1 MVTPTSRRAFLMGRR
16 TPATPFE
23 QFCARLARTCLGRV
37 RLEAFNATAAQ
48 APQAWLEPVRHE
60 DVAHARALCQEYR
73 VALRLKGDSS
83 PTARTQATLW
93 VSPQTAGATFSLVDA
108 QAGIW
113 KADAGCSV
121 AQLAETGVFAGMVLP
136 PELTMAQW
144 FAWPETSGA
153 LMPDAALR
161 DEDDALGQP
170 LAPNGRRSTCEQGS
184 FRMQALQRVERAE
197 VLLADGTVEILGPF
211 GAAAQAPLRSLTVQ
225 RLVPK
230 LFELA
235 GSEAAQRCAQ
245 VTPWP
250 TGYRLDALM
259 ATATHE
265 PNLAQ
270 LFFGHQGR
278 LGWVQTLWLR
288 RADTTLDTQFRDQ
301 DTRRD
306 TERDTGR
313 DREQDKVLE
322 HTVEETAGQTECARA
337 TLLQLSTHLDKELK
351 HILDPLGL
359 FGSSSHLKR
368 LESTS

>member
-1 MVTPTSRRAFLMGRR
+1 MGRR

-37 RLEAFNATAAQ
+37 RTEATNAPSIY

-73 VALRLKGDSS
+73 VSLNLVGDRR
-83 PTARTQATLW
+83 PTARAQATLW
-93 VSPQTAGATFSLVDA
+93 VSPQREGATFSLVDA
-108 QAGIW
+108 QAGLW
-113 KADAGCSV
+113 RADAGCTV

-144 FAWPETSGA
+144 FAWPDTLGA
-153 LMPDAALR
+153 PMLDAALR
-161 DEDDALGQP
+161 DEDHALGQP
-170 LAPNGRRSTCEQGS
+170 LAPSERQGTCEPGS
-184 FRMQALQRVERAE
+184 VRLQALQRVERAE
-197 VLLADGTVEILGPF
+197 VLLADGTVETLGPF
-211 GAAAQAPLRSLTVQ
+211 GAAAQAPLRSLAVQ

-250 TGYRLDALM
+250 ARYRLDTLM

-270 LFFGHQGR
+270 LFFGHQGH

-288 RADTTLDTQFRDQ
+288 RADTSLDTHFRDQ
-301 DTRRD
+301 DTGRN
-306 TERDTGR
+306 TGR
-313 DREQDKVLE
+313 DREPDKVLE
-322 HTVEETAGQTECARA
+322 HTVEETTVQTECARA
-337 TLLQLSTHLDKELK
+337 TLLQLSTHLDQELK

-359 FGSSSHLKR
+359 FGSAPDLKG
-368 LESTS
+368 LESNS

>member
-1 MVTPTSRRAFLMGRR
+1 MGRR

-37 RLEAFNATAAQ
+37 RTEALKAPAAQ

-73 VALRLKGDSS
+73 VALRLDGDPR
-83 PTARTQATLW
+83 PTARAQATLW
-93 VSPQTAGATFSLVDA
+93 VSPQTEGATFSLVDA

-113 KADAGCSV
+113 KADAGCTV
-121 AQLAETGVFAGMVLP
+121 AQLTETGVFAGMVLP
-136 PELTMAQW
+136 PELSLAQW
-144 FAWPETSGA
+144 LAWPETLPSVLRG
-153 LMPDAALR
+153 AALR
-161 DEDDALGQP
+161 DNDRARGQP
-170 LAPNGRRSTCEQGS
+170 SASGGGLGICEPES
-184 FRMQALQRVERAE
+184 VMLQALRLVERAE
-197 VLLADGTVEILGPF
+197 VLLADGTVEMLGPF
-211 GAAAQAPLRSLTVQ
+211 GATAQAPLRSLTVQ

-235 GSEAAQRCAQ
+235 GSEAAHRCAQ

-250 TGYRLDALM
+250 ARYRLDALM
-259 ATATHE
+259 ATAAHE

-288 RADTTLDTQFRDQ
+288 RADTPNETKHGAQNKEQEVNQ
-301 DTRRD
+301 DEIA
-306 TERDTGR
+306 ERTFDG
-313 DREQDKVLE
+313 
-322 HTVEETAGQTECARA
+322 AAAQTECVHA
-337 TLLQLSTHLDKELK
+337 TLLQLSTHLDQELK

-359 FGSSSHLKR
+359 FGSFPHLKG
-368 LESTS
+368 LESNS

>member
-1 MVTPTSRRAFLMGRR
+1 MGRR
-16 TPATPFE
+16 TPAPPFE
-23 QFCARLARTCLGRV
+23 QFCARLARTCLGRL
-37 RLEAFNATAAQ
+37 RTEALSATAAQ

-73 VALRLKGDSS
+73 VALRLEGDPR

-93 VSPQTAGATFSLVDA
+93 VSPQTEGATFSLVDA

-113 KADAGCSV
+113 KVDAGCTV
-121 AQLAETGVFAGMVLP
+121 AQLTETGVFAGMVQP
-136 PELTMAQW
+136 PELTLAQW
-144 FAWPETSGA
+144 FAWPDTSGA
-153 LMPDAALR
+153 LMPSAALR
-161 DEDDALGQP
+161 DEDHTLSQP
-170 LAPNGRRSTCEQGS
+170 LAPIGRHGTCEPRS
-184 FRMQALQRVERAE
+184 VMLQALQRVERAE
-197 VLLADGTVEILGPF
+197 ILLADGTVEILGPF

-235 GSEAAQRCAQ
+235 GSEAAQRCAP

-250 TGYRLDALM
+250 GRYRLDALM
-259 ATATHE
+259 TTATHE

-301 DTRRD
+301 DTGRD
-306 TERDTGR
+306 TERNIGR
-313 DREQDKVLE
+313 DRTQGKASE
-322 HTVEETAGQTECARA
+322 HTVEETAVQTERARA

-359 FGSSSHLKR
+359 FGSVPHLKG
-368 LESTS
+368 LESNS

>member
-1 MVTPTSRRAFLMGRR
+1 MVTPTSRRAFLLGRR

-23 QFCARLARTCLGRV
+23 QFCARLARTCLGSV
-37 RLEAFNATAAQ
+37 RTEPSNAAAAQ
-48 APQAWLEPVRHE
+48 APQAWLEPVRQA

-73 VALRLKGDSS
+73 VALRLEGDPR

-93 VSPQTAGATFSLVDA
+93 VSPQTEGATFSLVDA

-113 KADAGCSV
+113 KADAGCTV
-121 AQLAETGVFAGMVLP
+121 AQLTETGVFARMVLP

-144 FAWPETSGA
+144 FAWPDTSGA
-153 LMPDAALR
+153 PMPGAALR
-161 DEDDALGQP
+161 DEVHTLGQP
-170 LAPNGRRSTCEQGS
+170 LAPSVRQGTCELGS
-184 FRMQALQRVERAE
+184 VMLQALQRVERAE

-230 LFELA
+230 LFELV
-235 GSEAAQRCAQ
+235 GSEGAQRCAQ

-250 TGYRLDALM
+250 ARYRLDALM
-259 ATATHE
+259 TTATHE

-270 LFFGHQGR
+270 LFFGHQGC

-288 RADTTLDTQFRDQ
+288 RADASLETQFRAQ
-301 DTRRD
+301 
-306 TERDTGR
+306 
-313 DREQDKVLE
+313 DREQKKEQEKVQEKASE
-322 HTVEETAGQTECARA
+322 HAFEATAVQKECARA

-359 FGSSSHLKR
+359 FGSVPYLKG
-368 LESTS
+368 LESNP

>member
-1 MVTPTSRRAFLMGRR
+1 MGRR

-23 QFCARLARTCLGRV
+23 QFCARLARTCLGRI
-37 RLEAFNATAAQ
+37 RTEALNAPAGQ

-73 VALRLKGDSS
+73 VALRLQGDPR
-83 PTARTQATLW
+83 PTAHAQATLW
-93 VSPQTAGATFSLVDA
+93 VSPQTEGATFSLVDA

-113 KADAGCSV
+113 KADAGCTV
-121 AQLAETGVFAGMVLP
+121 AQLTETGVFAGMSLP
-136 PELTMAQW
+136 PDLTLAQW
-144 FAWPETSGA
+144 FAWPETLPGM
-153 LMPDAALR
+153 LRGAALR
-161 DEDDALGQP
+161 DEDRARGQP
-170 LAPNGRRSTCEQGS
+170 SASGGREGTCEPGS
-184 FRMQALQRVERAE
+184 VMLQALRRVVRAE
-197 VLLADGTVEILGPF
+197 VLLADGTVEMLGPF
-211 GAAAQAPLRSLTVQ
+211 GATAQAPLRSLTVQ

-235 GSEAAQRCAQ
+235 GSEAAYRCAQ

-250 TGYRLDALM
+250 ARYRLDALM
-259 ATATHE
+259 ATAAHE

-288 RADTTLDTQFRDQ
+288 RADTTLDIQFRDQ
-301 DTRRD
+301 DTG
-306 TERDTGR
+306 RDTGR

-322 HTVEETAGQTECARA
+322 HTFEEAAVQTECARA
-337 TLLQLSTHLDKELK
+337 TLLQLSTHLDQELK

-359 FGSSSHLKR
+359 FGSVPHLKG
-368 LESTS
+368 LESNS

>member
-37 RLEAFNATAAQ
+37 RTEALKAPAAQ

-73 VALRLKGDSS
+73 VALRLDGDPR
-83 PTARTQATLW
+83 PTARAQATLW
-93 VSPQTAGATFSLVDA
+93 VSPQTEGATFSLVDA

-113 KADAGCSV
+113 KADAGCTV
-121 AQLAETGVFAGMVLP
+121 AQLTETGVFAGMVLP
-136 PELTMAQW
+136 PELSLAQW
-144 FAWPETSGA
+144 LAWPETLPSV
-153 LMPDAALR
+153 LRDAALTDENRARGQYSAPGGR
-161 DEDDALGQP
+161 DGVYEP
-170 LAPNGRRSTCEQGS
+170 ESV
-184 FRMQALQRVERAE
+184 MVQALRCVERVE
-197 VLLADGTVEILGPF
+197 VLLADGTLEVLGPF
-211 GAAAQAPLRSLTVQ
+211 GATAQAPLRSLTMQ

-235 GSEAAQRCAQ
+235 GSEAAQQCAQ

-250 TGYRLDALM
+250 ARYRLDALM
-259 ATATHE
+259 ATAAHE

-270 LFFGHQGR
+270 LFFGHQGH

-288 RADTTLDTQFRDQ
+288 RADTLGAIPCLARESEQASKQGRKQ
-301 DTRRD
+301 DSISAHVFD
-306 TERDTGR
+306 E
-313 DREQDKVLE
+313 
-322 HTVEETAGQTECARA
+322 AAAQTKRVHA
-337 TLLQLSTHLDKELK
+337 TLLQLSTHLDQELK

-359 FGSSSHLKR
+359 FGSVPHLKG
-368 LESTS
+368 LESNS